1 MINAQYRIP
10 LLAEEIFGI
19 REKATRW
26 LGKPRQALGGI
37 SALEASATPQGYAAA
52 EELLEQLRHGFAS

>member
-1 MINAQYRIP
+1 MINAQDRIT
-10 LLAEEIFGI
+10 LLVEEIFGS

-26 LGKPRQALGGI
+26 LRKPRGMLGGV

-52 EELLEQLRHGFAS
+52 EELLEQLHHGFAS